1 MGRSTK
7 TTGGAGLTLGM
18 IRAVSEAVRT
28 RSMTEAAL
36 VLGVSQSAVT
46 QQVNKFEVLT
56 GLKVLSRVGN
66 TLFVER
72 EDVANLMERI
82 SVLSAHMDRILQ
94 DGSRKQTLALPYSIS
109 ALITVDPALA
119 AWTADRFHCEAMGF
133 RDLAHHCGQ
142 NAFNFVLRPLRPRE
156 TEFDYQFECQFQM
169 LRPQPGAFHGDNH
182 EKLPVMLPGGDCPT
196 RDAAIDFLQRNNL
209 PFGEVGR
216 SEDLTS
222 RALNLTLGL
231 SATLLPKGFAD
242 HSTHFAGFANCPRV
256 GEPFGVRFGLQGIQT
271 GYGRSMASAFFEEF
285 CGKLNGHGVAING

>member
-1 MGRSTK
+1 
-7 TTGGAGLTLGM
+7 M

-46 QQVNKFEVLT
+46 QQVNKFEALT
-56 GLKVLSRVGN
+56 GMKVLSRVGN

-72 EDVANLMERI
+72 EDVASLMERI
-82 SVLSAHMDRILQ
+82 SALSAHMDRILL
-94 DGSRKQTLALPYSIS
+94 DGSKKQTMALPYSIS
-109 ALITVDPALA
+109 ALITVHPELA
-119 AWTADRFHCEAMGF
+119 VWTADRFHCEAMGF

-142 NAFNFVLRPLRPRE
+142 NAFNFVLRPLRARE

-169 LRPQPGAFHGDNH
+169 LKPQSGTFHGDNH

-196 RDAAIDFLQRNNL
+196 RDAAINFLQQHNV

-222 RALNLTLGL
+222 RALNLALGL
-231 SATLLPKGFAD
+231 SATFLPKGFAD
-242 HSTHFAGFANCPRV
+242 HSSYFTGFADCPRI
-256 GEPFGVRFGLQGIQT
+256 GEPFGVRFGLQSIQAS
-271 GYGRSMASAFFEEF
+271 YGKSTVSAFFEEF
-285 CGKLNGHGVAING
+285 CGKLAGYGVAIHG

>member
-119 AWTADRFHCEAMGF
+119 QGAKGDRE
-133 RDLAHHCGQ
+133 
-142 NAFNFVLRPLRPRE
+142 
-156 TEFDYQFECQFQM
+156 
-169 LRPQPGAFHGDNH
+169 
-182 EKLPVMLPGGDCPT
+182 
-196 RDAAIDFLQRNNL
+196 AAIDQLIAIVQRDRLVAHDLMGLVPAAGNQHH
-209 PFGEVGR
+209 VGR
-216 SEDLTS
+216 CSLCQHLRNGGRTVG
-222 RALNLTLGL
+222 LGAYRGTGDGAQEL
-231 SATLLPKGFAD
+231 SLL
-242 HSTHFAGFANCPRV
+242 H
-256 GEPFGVRFGLQGIQT
+256 L
-271 GYGRSMASAFFEEF
+271 
-285 CGKLNGHGVAING
+285 

>member
-1 MGRSTK
+1 
-7 TTGGAGLTLGM
+7 M

-46 QQVNKFEVLT
+46 QQVNKFEALT

-82 SVLSAHMDRILQ
+82 TDLSAQMERILL
-94 DGSRKQTLALPYSIS
+94 DKPKKQTMALPYSIS
-109 ALITVDPALA
+109 ALITVHPELA

-133 RDLAHHCGQ
+133 RDIAHHCGQ

-156 TEFDYQFECQFQM
+156 TELDYQFECQFQM
-169 LRPQPGAFHGDNH
+169 LKPQPDTFHGDNH

-231 SATLLPKGFAD
+231 SATFLPKGFAD
-242 HSTHFAGFANCPRV
+242 HSTHFTGFAHCPRI
-256 GEPFGVRFGLQGIQT
+256 GEPFGVRFGLQSIQAS
-271 GYGRSMASAFFEEF
+271 YGKSTVSAFFEEF
-285 CGKLNGHGVAING
+285 CGKLAGYGVAIHG